1 MFDFISSCE
10 FCAIFAVAHC
20 SPWVDVVTE
29 DKEAIWRLNNDLDFR
44 NKLGCL
50 SCFPIHPVAL
60 WPFFWH
66 MLSDA
71 ANIEGKI
78 FFSNNLFIP
87 SLRRL
92 FLGLAH
98 SGQKNCILL
107 TEELFVEKLSGA
119 RQILGHVSWFKPQGK
134 YKFLLLSVQLGYN
147 GYPFCRWGIWSVNT
161 RMSSPR
167 II

>member
-1 MFDFISSCE
+1 MWLLKIKKLFGDWIMTLTSGTNSAAFLVSPSILLLCDHSSD
-10 FCAIFAVAHC
+10 IC
-20 SPWVDVVTE
+20 S
-29 DKEAIWRLNNDLDFR
+29 A
-44 NKLGCL
+44 
-50 SCFPIHPVAL
+50 
-60 WPFFWH
+60 
-66 MLSDA
+66 MLQTLRA
-71 ANIEGKI
+71 RF

-134 YKFLLLSVQLGYN
+134 YKFLLLTVQLGYN